1 MDQTDSRGP
10 KRRHQVSKVGPRALS
25 SLALGLATGDMGLWA
40 KRPLDSLQAGQ
51 LRNYLSPWNQLGVG
65 LRGGS
70 LKGERRLP
78 FPFLP
83 FPNRFLKVKV
93 QDPLSSP

>member
-1 MDQTDSRGP
+1 MR
-10 KRRHQVSKVGPRALS
+10 
-25 SLALGLATGDMGLWA
+25 DMGLWA

-51 LRNYLSPWNQLGVG
+51 LRNHLSPWNQLEVG

-70 LKGERRLP
+70 LKGKKRLP

-83 FPNRFLKVKV
+83 FTNHFLKVKG
-93 QDPLSSP
+93 QDPLSSH

>member
-1 MDQTDSRGP
+1 M
-10 KRRHQVSKVGPRALS
+10 GPRPLS
-25 SLALGLATGDMGLWA
+25 SLVLGLGMGDMGLWA

-51 LRNYLSPWNQLGVG
+51 LRNRLSPWNQLEVG

-70 LKGERRLP
+70 LKGKKRLP

-83 FPNRFLKVKV
+83 FPNRFLKVKG
-93 QDPLSSP
+93 QDSLSSH